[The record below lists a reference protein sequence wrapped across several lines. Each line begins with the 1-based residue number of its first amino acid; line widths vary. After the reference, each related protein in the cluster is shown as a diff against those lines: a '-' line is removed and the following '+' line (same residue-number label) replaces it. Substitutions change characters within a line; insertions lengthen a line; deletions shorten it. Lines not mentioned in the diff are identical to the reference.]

1 MINLKSFQRTQ
12 ELATPDLLPYACMI
26 DVGVILNKDGS
37 YMASW
42 YYWGK
47 DDASMTAHDRNVTNE
62 RINSALRRLGSG
74 WCLHFNA
81 IRTQS
86 DIYPGKETSYFPDAV
101 SSMIDEERRE
111 FFERAGNSF
120 ETVTTLTLAY
130 TPDPV
135 TQKKLEALF
144 FETEGETRKT
154 RKNVGDKTL
163 GDFKRSIQEFEENLG
178 VAFELRRMTERRGEL
193 EGIPVVYDEQLSLL
207 DYQFHQEG
215 LRPVLVPQCGM
226 FLDSIIGKYQFV
238 TGVVPKIGGK
248 FIKAIAIDGLPAA
261 TSAGILNPLS
271 ELGVE
276 FRWCTRYI
284 PMDAYNA
291 NAEIRKYSRK
301 WAQKVKGF
309 LASLTGKPDAKI
321 NHAAAMMTADAQMAE
336 SDSSGNTVTFGY
348 YTGTIILLHEDAD
361 FLENASRAMRKAL
374 LRLGFS
380 STRIEDINA
389 VESWLGSMAGNS
401 FANIRRP
408 LLHSLNL
415 SDLLPTSSVYAGER
429 FNPCPFYRENSPPLA
444 MTKTDGST
452 PFRLSL
458 HVSDLAHT
466 LIFGPTGSGKS
477 TLLAFLV
484 AQMLRYPKVSIFAFD
499 KGMSM
504 YGINQAVGGNHYNI
518 GGETDEG
525 NPTLAFAPLS
535 RIESEG
541 DFQWAC
547 EWVETLVQMQT
558 GGEQLSVEKKMAI
571 RQGMVSHR
579 KASHSVRLSDFV
591 TQVQDQ
597 QVKDALS
604 FYTDLDLYEAESDAL
619 RDGNFECFEIEELM
633 NFKAE
638 INLPIMLYLFR
649 CIEKKLTG
657 QPAFIVIDEAW
668 MVLGHGVFRDK
679 IREWLKVLRK
689 ANCGVVLATQSIT
702 DAAKSGILDVLS
714 ESCPT
719 KIYLPNDRAL
729 HEESGQY
736 YKKLGLNT
744 AQRTIIA
751 DALPKREYFVTSP
764 KGDRLVDLALGPV
777 ALAFCAK
784 SSKDDLRMIKEF
796 QSAHGQD
803 WPLQWIGKTMEE
815 TI

>member
-12 ELATPDLLPYACMI
+12 ELATPDLLPYACM
-26 DVGVILNKDGS
+26 VAPGVILNKDGS

-42 YYWGK
+42 FYTGK

-62 RINSALRRLGSG
+62 RINAALKRLGSG
-74 WCLHFNA
+74 WCMHFNA
-81 IRTQS
+81 IRTRS
-86 DIYPGKETSYFPDAV
+86 DIYPDAETSFFPDAV
-101 SSMIDEERRE
+101 SSMIDRERRE
-111 FFERAGNSF
+111 FFEAAGNSF
-120 ETVTTLTLAY
+120 ETVTTLTLTY

-135 TQKKLEALF
+135 SQKKLEALF
-144 FETEGETRKT
+144 FETEGETRKN
-154 RKNVGDKTL
+154 RQLAGDKTL
-163 GDFKRSIQEFEENLG
+163 VDFQRAIQEFEENLG
-178 VAFELRRMTERRGEL
+178 VALDLRRMTEREGEI
-193 EGIPVVYDEQLSLL
+193 GGVAVTYDDQLSLL
-207 DYQFHQEG
+207 DFQFHHEG
-215 LRPVLVPQCGM
+215 FRPVLVPQCGM
-226 FLDSIIGKYQFV
+226 FLDSIIGKFQFV

-248 FIKAIAIDGLPAA
+248 FIKAITIDGLPAA
-261 TSAGILNPLS
+261 TSAGFLNPLS

-284 PMDAYNA
+284 PMDAYHA
-291 NAEIRKYSRK
+291 VGEIRKYSRK

-309 LASLTGKPDAKI
+309 IASLTGKPNAKI

-336 SDSSGNTVTFGY
+336 SDSSGTEVTFGY
-348 YTGTIILLHEDAD
+348 YTGTIILLHEDAE
-361 FLENASRAMRKAL
+361 FLETASRAMRKAL

-389 VESWLGSMAGNS
+389 VESWLGTMCGNS

-415 SDLLPTSSVYAGER
+415 SDLLPTSSVYAGQR
-429 FNPCPFYRENSPPLA
+429 FNPCDFYPENSPPLA

-452 PFRLSL
+452 PFRLNL

-477 TLLAFLV
+477 TLLAFLA
-484 AQMLRYPKVSIFAFD
+484 AQMLRYPRVSIFAFD

-518 GGETDEG
+518 GGETVEG

-535 RIESEG
+535 RIESEA

-547 EWVETLVQMQT
+547 EWVETLVRMQMN
-558 GGEQLSVEKKMAI
+558 GKVSVEKKMAI
-571 RQGMVSHR
+571 RQGMISHR
-579 KASHSVRLSDFV
+579 EASHSVRLSDFV

-597 QVKDALS
+597 EVKDALS
-604 FYTDLDLYEAESDAL
+604 FYTALDIYDAEGDAL

-633 NFKAE
+633 HFKPE

-657 QPAFIVIDEAW
+657 QPAFIIIDEAW
-668 MVLGHGVFRDK
+668 MVLGHEVFRDK
-679 IREWLKVLRK
+679 LREWLKVLRK

-702 DAAKSGILDVLS
+702 DAANSGILDVLS

-719 KIYLPNDRAL
+719 KIYLPNDRAT
-729 HEESGQY
+729 HEESGQH
-736 YKKLGLNT
+736 YKRLGLNT

-784 SSKDDLRMIKEF
+784 SSKDDLRAMKEF
-796 QSAHGQD
+796 QSVHGQD
-803 WPLQWIGKTMEE
+803 WPVAWIAKTME
-815 TI
+815 